1 MPRLDL
7 DTLGHRIRHFRTAHD
22 RTLDQLGA
30 AVGLAASQLSL
41 IENGKGEPKLSTL
54 ENIATALDI
63 ELSDLLAQEAPSK
76 RAELEVAL
84 ARAQAGPLFRSLG
97 IPPIKPTPSPSNL
110 LSVSTKT
117 CSVGRRR
124 RSQHPRKHVARTP
137 ICANECDQKT
147 TTSTTS
153 NNSPRN
159 EYRLPGTGL
168 GRSPTAKL
176 TSWPSSW
183 DSGSSTLTIFP
194 VPLGPSPTWPVAAS
208 TCRPPR
214 SPVDTVF
221 VP

>member
-41 IENGKGEPKLSTL
+41 IENGKREPKLSTL

-97 IPPIKPTPSPSNL
+97 IPAIKPPRGLRNQTLESVLRLHEELQRRAEGGSRRGGGVSNETLESVLRLHEELQRRAKEAIATPEEA
-110 LSVSTKT
+110 
-117 CSVGRRR
+117 RR
-124 RSQHPRKHVARTP
+124 
-137 ICANECDQKT
+137 ANTDLRE
-147 TTSTTS
+147 
-153 NNSPRN
+153 RM
-159 EYRLPGTGL
+159 
-168 GRSPTAKL
+168 
-176 TSWPSSW
+176 
-183 DSGSSTLTIFP
+183 
-194 VPLGPSPTWPVAAS
+194 
-208 TCRPPR
+208 
-214 SPVDTVF
+214 
-221 VP
+221 